1 MDIKSRPTMKILS
14 TEQIRKADQ
23 HTIQNEPIKSIDL
36 MERASRAFVSWFESN
51 INKDKKVY
59 LFCGTGNNGGDGLA
73 IARILS
79 IRKWQITTITIKKS
93 AKKSQDFTIN
103 YLRLAEVRDVVNVE
117 NAEDLV
123 FNIQKDDVVI
133 DAIFGSGLTREAKD
147 IYADTINYINNSK
160 STIVSVD
167 VPSGLFIDQISPKKA
182 IVHADHVISFQ
193 LPKLGFLI
201 PENSTYIKNWFIAD
215 IGLDEDFINSQ
226 ESSYEYIDEV
236 LAGSILKPRS
246 KFAHKTEFGRILLM
260 SGSYGKMG
268 ACVLCAKA
276 SIRSGAGLVTAHIP
290 RCGYDIL
297 QTAIPEVMTSTD
309 FEKRH
314 LTRAPNIDLYDAI
327 GIGPGIGQNIDTYEV
342 IAQLL
347 EKYKKPI
354 VFDADAINIIA
365 DEQSFM
371 KQLPEGSILTPH
383 PGEFKRIVG
392 FWNDD
397 FERLEQQIAISKE
410 YKVYL
415 VLKGAHTS
423 ISTPEGKVYFNSTG
437 NPGMATGGSGD
448 VLTGIITAL
457 LGQKYTPEHAAV
469 LGVYLHGL
477 AADLAVELIGE
488 DSLIA
493 SDIIDFLPQAFTKL
507 KEFGSD

>member
-1 MDIKSRPTMKILS
+1 MKILS
-14 TEQIRKADQ
+14 ADLIRKADQ
-23 HTIQNEPIKSIDL
+23 YTIQNEPIKSIEL
-36 MERASRAFVSWFESN
+36 MERASKAFVSWFEEN
-51 INKDKKVY
+51 FTKDKSIFI
-59 LFCGTGNNGGDGLA
+59 FCGTGNNGGDGLA

-79 IRKWQITTITIKKS
+79 FRKWNVTAITVKKS

-103 YLRLAEVRDVVNVE
+103 YLRLAEVRDVSNIE
-117 NAEDLV
+117 KKEDLD
-123 FNIQKDDVVI
+123 FDLKKDDIIV
-133 DAIFGSGLTREAKD
+133 DAIFGSGLTREIKG
-147 IYADTINYINNSK
+147 IYAETINFINNSE
-160 STIVSVD
+160 SAVISVD
-167 VPSGLFIDQISPKKA
+167 VPSGLFIDTISPKKT
-182 IVHADHVISFQ
+182 IINADHVLSFQ

-201 PENSTYIKNWFIAD
+201 PENNRYLKNWSTVD
-215 IGLDEDFINSQ
+215 IGLDESFINSQ
-226 ESSYEYIDEV
+226 QSSYEYIDHQ
-236 LAGSILKPRS
+236 LAKSILKPRS
-246 KFAHKTEFGRILLM
+246 KFAHKTDFGRILLL

-297 QTAIPEVMTSTD
+297 QTTVPEVMTSTD
-309 FEKRH
+309 FEKRY
-314 LTRAPNIDLYDAI
+314 LTGIPNLDSFDAI

-347 EKYKKPI
+347 EKYKNPI

-371 KQLPEGSILTPH
+371 KMLPEGSILTPH
-383 PGEFKRIVG
+383 PGEFRKLVG

-410 YKVYL
+410 FKVYV

-457 LGQKYTPEHAAV
+457 LGQKYSAEHAAA

-477 AADLAVELIGE
+477 AADLALEFNGE
-488 DSLIA
+488 ESLIA
-493 SDIIDFLPQAFTKL
+493 SDIIEYLPQAFLEL
-507 KEFGSD
+507 K